1 MVEPRND
8 DPPHSQEV
16 VHEHNV
22 EEQEDSRG
30 GTGPE
35 DILDAA
41 VVRETAAHLK
51 EAVAADS
58 CTVAAHPDLPGLR
71 ADHAL
76 RRALLVVAHSDLADR
91 LGLQLERA
99 HWVRTAPMP
108 GRKLP
113 VTRQDGRGIAD

>member
-1 MVEPRND
+1 MVA
-8 DPPHSQEV
+8 
-16 VHEHNV
+16 VHGHNV
-22 EEQEDSRG
+22 EEEEEEDEDGDEDSRG
-30 GTGPE
+30 TDLE
-35 DILDAA
+35 DTLDAA
-41 VVRETAAHLK
+41 VEDELAARSP
-51 EAVAADS
+51 EVVAGN
-58 CTVAAHPDLPGLR
+58 CTVVARPDLPGLR